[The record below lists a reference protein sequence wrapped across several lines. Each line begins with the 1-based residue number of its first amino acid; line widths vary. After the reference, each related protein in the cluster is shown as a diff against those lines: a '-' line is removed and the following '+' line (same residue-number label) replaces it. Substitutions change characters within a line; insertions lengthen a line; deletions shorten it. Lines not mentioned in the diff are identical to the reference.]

1 MWIRLVFFLS
11 YSALSMFDV
20 AAQVFSLEDAYKYA
34 VENNKKF
41 KSDALNINKARYQ
54 LLETTAIGLPQLNGS
69 FGYMYFLDRPV
80 QLIPGDFMGL
90 PSDQMAEVR
99 FGTDH
104 QATVELQASQLL
116 IDFRYITGVMASR
129 EYMNM
134 SLGEFE
140 KSKIELK
147 SSVATNYYAVL
158 VSKEHELMMK
168 KSLENMFSLKENSQA
183 MLNEGFTD
191 LLEFRQIELT
201 YNSLEDAYNQSKRS
215 SEARLDLLKLSMG
228 YPLSKSLKLSMSF
241 KDAVDLMLSTEVSMD
256 SFKHENHADF
266 AVVSSNERLM
276 KLNAWAERTKLLP
289 NMQVY
294 YSLQQMA
301 MRNDYNL
308 FDQSKPWYRSQIL
321 GLRLNVPI
329 FSSGQRIAQIGK
341 ANIAHEQAKQMMQ
354 LTEQQLNFNA
364 RQAKNNLKSSLE
376 HYLNAK
382 DNMILSQEIFEKT
395 MVKYHEGVAGS
406 FELNNAKTQALNM
419 QIEYVNAAM
428 ALCNAKLESL
438 KSNGEL

>member
-1 MWIRLVFFLS
+1 
-11 YSALSMFDV
+11 
-20 AAQVFSLEDAYKYA
+20 
-34 VENNKKF
+34 
-41 KSDALNINKARYQ
+41 
-54 LLETTAIGLPQLNGS
+54 
-69 FGYMYFLDRPV
+69 
-80 QLIPGDFMGL
+80 
-90 PSDQMAEVR
+90 
-99 FGTDH
+99 
-104 QATVELQASQLL
+104 
-116 IDFRYITGVMASR
+116 
-129 EYMNM
+129 
-134 SLGEFE
+134 
-140 KSKIELK
+140 
-147 SSVATNYYAVL
+147 
-158 VSKEHELMMK
+158 
-168 KSLENMFSLKENSQA
+168 
-183 MLNEGFTD
+183 
-191 LLEFRQIELT
+191 
-201 YNSLEDAYNQSKRS
+201 
-215 SEARLDLLKLSMG
+215 
-228 YPLSKSLKLSMSF
+228 MSF
-241 KDAVDLMLSTEVSMD
+241 KDAVDLMLSTEVSVD
-256 SFKHENHADF
+256 SFKHENHSDF

-276 KLNAWAERTKLLP
+276 KLNVWAERTKLLP

-308 FDQSKPWYRSQIL
+308 FDQSKPWYRSQIV

-395 MVKYHEGVAGS
+395 MLKYHEGVAGS
-406 FELNNAKTQALNM
+406 FELNNAKSQALNM